1 LAKTVS
7 FLGISGTIQAE
18 DGVVHL
24 VAEHLWEPKNELKPA
39 LVTSRDFVNSDLS
52 KTSNADTHASE
63 IRFKRVTSCHVEN
76 RDKNEALAASAARR
90 NSFVNLATFSL
101 GKVNWRTSETLSKCS
116 DGQSKN
122 KKSSCGRSFRT

>member
-39 LVTSRDFVNSDLS
+39 LVTLKAIFQKRQTLALTHLKSGS
-52 KTSNADTHASE
+52 KE
-63 IRFKRVTSCHVEN
+63 
-76 RDKNEALAASAARR
+76 
-90 NSFVNLATFSL
+90 
-101 GKVNWRTSETLSKCS
+101 
-116 DGQSKN
+116 
-122 KKSSCGRSFRT
+122 